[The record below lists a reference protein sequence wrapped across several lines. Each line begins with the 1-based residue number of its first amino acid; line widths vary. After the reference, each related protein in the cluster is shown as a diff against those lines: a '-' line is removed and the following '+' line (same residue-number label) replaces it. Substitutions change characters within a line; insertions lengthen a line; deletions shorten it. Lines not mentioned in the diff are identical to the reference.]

1 MIFDPRCREKE
12 LLSGGHHL
20 METILQR
27 KEMLLYE
34 RLDTH
39 RKNCHA
45 QIEQF
50 YIATTTW
57 VHYMLFFTIF

>member
-1 MIFDPRCREKE
+1 MQ

-20 METILQR
+20 METILQH

-39 RKNCHA
+39 RENCHT
-45 QIEQF
+45 QISHIK
-50 YIATTTW
+50 YK
-57 VHYMLFFTIF
+57 IF